1 MASAPWI
8 NSPFQVVRIGSGST
22 TGGPLSPDDID
33 RLNTRELSQLRSLRG
48 DGQQLLR
55 VVLHN
60 CVNVVVT
67 DKYVIMATITSKLI
81 IMERNSGL
89 ILAMPHTD
97 LTEDQQHQA
106 RDNLLKA
113 ITHMRPQYQPAADAV
128 VQQYQPAAVVP
139 RAMVRTPYS
148 EYVFGVATVLVVV
161 LAAVIGVYTYGSAS
175 AHGNSLVP
183 VVPDPKQVAISAMQ
197 ESTTAL
203 ANLLGGVANIVGV
216 LQDHASSVDKSI
228 HTLHERTSST
238 EEKVTTVA
246 TDVKELTT
254 DVKVLTA
261 QITKFVEEKA
271 AEQKAVAAIP
281 KESHRPAIKN
291 KAQTD
296 STDKKPPPSTNK
308 KPPPSG
314 GGGSTTVWR
323 AMEDL
328 SVLGWVG
335 ALCVFMY
342 VNAFVVKCY
351 EIYMHG

>member
-8 NSPFQVVRIGSGST
+8 NSPFQVVRFGSGST

-67 DKYVIMATITSKLI
+67 DKYVIMATTKGKLI
-81 IMERNSGL
+81 IMDRTSGL
-89 ILAMPHTD
+89 ILAMPYSD
-97 LTEDQQHQA
+97 LTEDQQYQA
-106 RDNLLKA
+106 RDNLTTA
-113 ITHMRPQYQPAADAV
+113 ILHMRPQYQPAADAV
-128 VQQYQPAAVVP
+128 VQQYQPAALVP
-139 RAMVRTPYS
+139 RAVQVVRTPYS

-175 AHGNSLVP
+175 AHGNSLVH

-203 ANLLGGVANIVGV
+203 ANLLGGVANIVGG

-228 HTLHERTSST
+228 HTLDERTSST
-238 EEKVTTVA
+238 EEKVTTIV
-246 TDVKELTT
+246 T
-254 DVKVLTA
+254 DVKVLRA

-271 AEQKAVAAIP
+271 AEQKAVATIP

-291 KAQTD
+291 KTQTD
-296 STDKKPPPSTNK
+296 STNK

-342 VNAFVVKCY
+342 ANAFVVKCY